1 MGYGR
6 YITIRLLNALLV
18 LVLVTLLVSVLF
30 TKVAEQELKVYI
42 QETINAK
49 ARADPNIQKLRAAD
63 PEAFIKWQE
72 KEYNR
77 LMRVYGLDQPF
88 WKRVL
93 VRTKDTLLLN
103 FGKTRGQIFGQND
116 VKQIIAAAIPRTVVL
131 FTTAQIFVIL
141 IGLLLGV
148 KAAQMAGSILDKGV
162 SIVAM
167 ITSSIPMW
175 WFGMMMILI
184 FSFKMGW
191 FPSGGM
197 SSTPPKEGFAYYLD
211 VLYHMVL
218 PVTTIVFVL
227 FGGWAWTTRNIMIGT
242 MQEDFIMAAR
252 AKGVPERK
260 VIYGHALRASA
271 PPIVTM
277 TIFSLLGSIG
287 GAIIT
292 ESVFNWPGM
301 GRLYWTAL
309 QQNETRLLM
318 GVTFVTVALYLIA
331 MIIADLAYGYL
342 DPRVKVGASQQT

>member
-18 LVLVTLLVSVLF
+18 LALVTLLVSVLF
-30 TKVAEQELKVYI
+30 TKVAEEDIRSSI
-42 QETINAK
+42 QEQINL
-49 ARADPNIQKLRAAD
+49 KLRSNPELQRQLAAD
-63 PEAFIKWQE
+63 PAKLQE
-72 KEYNR
+72 WYQREYNR
-77 LMRVYGLDQPF
+77 LIHVYELDKPF
-88 WKRVL
+88 WVRVIQ
-93 VRTKDTLLLN
+93 RTKDTLTLN
-103 FGKTRGQIFGQND
+103 FGNTKSPIFGETA
-116 VKQIIAAAIPRTVVL
+116 VGKIISKAIPRTVIL

-148 KAAQMAGSILDKGV
+148 KAAQIAGSILDKGV

-167 ITSSIPMW
+167 VTSSIPMW

-184 FSFKMGW
+184 FSFKMGL

-197 SSTPPKEGFAYYLD
+197 TSMPPKEGFAYYLD
-211 VLYHMVL
+211 VLYHMIL
-218 PVTTIVFVL
+218 PVSTIVFVL

-301 GRLYWTAL
+301 GRIYCTAL
-309 QQNETRLLM
+309 QQNETRLIM

-342 DPRVKVGASQQT
+342 DPRVKVGASQST

>member
-1 MGYGR
+1 MGYGK
-6 YITIRLLNALLV
+6 YIAIRLLNALLV
-18 LVLVTLLVSVLF
+18 LALVTLLVSVLF
-30 TKVAEQELKVYI
+30 TKVAEEDIRSTI
-42 QETINAK
+42 QEQINL
-49 ARADPNIQKLRAAD
+49 KLRSNPELQKQLAAD
-63 PEAFIKWQE
+63 PEKLQE
-72 KEYNR
+72 WYEREYNR
-77 LMRVYGLDQPF
+77 LIHVYELDKPF
-88 WKRVL
+88 WVRV
-93 VRTKDTLLLN
+93 VQRTKDTLTLN
-103 FGKTRGQIFGQND
+103 FGNTKSPIFGETA
-116 VKQIIAAAIPRTVVL
+116 VSKIIAKAIPRTVIL

-148 KAAQMAGSILDKGV
+148 KAAQMAGSVLDKGV
-162 SIVAM
+162 SIIAM
-167 ITSSIPMW
+167 VTSSIPMW

-184 FSFKMGW
+184 FSFKMGL

-197 SSTPPKEGFAYYLD
+197 TSMPPKEGFAYYLD
-211 VLYHMVL
+211 VLYHMIL
-218 PVTTIVFVL
+218 PVTTIIFVL

>member
-1 MGYGR
+1 MGYGK
-6 YITIRLLNALLV
+6 YIAIRLLNALLV
-18 LVLVTLLVSVLF
+18 LALVTLLVSVLF
-30 TKVAEQELKVYI
+30 TKVAEEDIRSTI
-42 QETINAK
+42 QEQINL
-49 ARADPNIQKLRAAD
+49 KLRSNPELQKQLAAD
-63 PEAFIKWQE
+63 PEKLQE
-72 KEYNR
+72 WYEREYNR
-77 LMRVYGLDQPF
+77 LIHVYELDKPF
-88 WKRVL
+88 WVRV
-93 VRTKDTLLLN
+93 VQRTKDTLTLN
-103 FGKTRGQIFGQND
+103 FGNTKSPIFGETA
-116 VKQIIAAAIPRTVVL
+116 VSKIIAKAIPRTVIL

-148 KAAQMAGSILDKGV
+148 KAAQMAGSVLDKGV
-162 SIVAM
+162 SIIAM
-167 ITSSIPMW
+167 VTSSIPMW

-184 FSFKMGW
+184 FSFKMGL

-197 SSTPPKEGFAYYLD
+197 TSIPPKEGFAYYLD
-211 VLYHMVL
+211 VLYHMIL

-227 FGGWAWTTRNIMIGT
+227 FGSWAWTTRNIMIGT